1 MPRYIE
7 IILRGDTMRLS
18 ILIFCLFLSILS
30 FLIAYHKEKKL
41 QLEEVRNRRKLVD
54 DPSILFQE
62 EEEIELL

>member
-1 MPRYIE
+1 
-7 IILRGDTMRLS
+7 MRLS

-54 DPSILFQE
+54 DPSVLFQE

>member
-1 MPRYIE
+1 
-7 IILRGDTMRLS
+7 MRLS

-30 FLIAYHKEKKL
+30 FSIAYHKEKKL

-54 DPSILFQE
+54 DPSVLFQE